1 MKKTQL
7 LHSIND
13 LPEEFSIDELIE
25 HLLVIEKIE
34 KGRLQIKEGK
44 INTEDQAKKKLS
56 KWLK

>member
-13 LPEEFSIDELIE
+13 LLEEFSIDELIE

-34 KGRLQIKEGK
+34 KGRSQIKESK
-44 INTEDQAKKKLS
+44 INIEDQAKKNLS